1 VPIFANGGAAAL
13 SAGQTLHWM
22 TTVTAGK
29 KVYLWKFVTAAYG
42 VSLVGSA
49 VDHVGQTG
57 AVFTDQ
63 SFVFSW
69 QAPGGAVRA
78 QKFAKDGKID
88 GAEFTVS
95 TTVVGSPYDDA
106 DWPIAAATLPNGRY
120 VIAWQ
125 TFDKQSTQGSDI
137 RAQVFKNE
145 PGAKAGSEFV
155 VNTSVVGNQGRPRIA
170 GFSDSSFA
178 IFWEDNAG
186 RDGDGSGIIGQWY
199 NANGTPK
206 GAEVVIN
213 STTKGN
219 QVLPNVSVDL
229 TTDLVVIAWIDNGD
243 TGHVKLARYDRNG
256 KRDNGAVEQ
265 QVAETK
271 TGEQIQPAFASPRV
285 TNLQLGDGSFIAAWA
300 SENGDGNGYGV
311 MARRYGVDGKP
322 KAGEFKVNTYT
333 TDSQWR
339 PDVAADQAG
348 NFVVAWESVGEDGDL
363 EGVYGQRYVNTGTKN
378 GAAFR
383 LSVQTANEQLRPK
396 LAMQPTGAFAATW
409 ETYSAPGGAGYDIGV
424 RCFDKNGAATSQ
436 DVLANTFTTGA
447 QTRPQ
452 IASVPDGTGR
462 FIVTWQSYDQLG
474 VGKQEDVYARL
485 FNASCQPLGDP
496 ILVNTITDG
505 SAGMPSVEADINGNF
520 TIAWQEYKDVTD
532 GFNVWAQRYDTA
544 AKPVGLAFRI
554 HDWVKG
560 DQTEPSV
567 TYLPDSSCV
576 ITYTTAGE
584 DEEGTAIK
592 AVKYDSKGVKTDVE
606 WMANRTYTGAQQTST
621 VVGRPN
627 GTWVY
632 AWNSPGWDGDK
643 GTIVMRFSNSG
654 DCLQDGDC
662 NDQNICTD
670 DKCNAGKCQTTNN
683 AALCTTD
690 NNPCTEA
697 DTCKD
702 GLCQGTPLTC
712 NDNNVCTA
720 DSCDL
725 KTGKCA
731 FVGIPWCNGGCYYDD
746 KPGCGGC
753 QCEAAVCSDRPSCC
767 SKNWDSLCVQLCN
780 QKFGGCD
787 AVK

>member
-1 VPIFANGGAAAL
+1 
-13 SAGQTLHWM
+13 
-22 TTVTAGK
+22 
-29 KVYLWKFVTAAYG
+29 
-42 VSLVGSA
+42 
-49 VDHVGQTG
+49 
-57 AVFTDQ
+57 
-63 SFVFSW
+63 
-69 QAPGGAVRA
+69 
-78 QKFAKDGKID
+78 
-88 GAEFTVS
+88 
-95 TTVVGSPYDDA
+95 
-106 DWPIAAATLPNGRY
+106 
-120 VIAWQ
+120 
-125 TFDKQSTQGSDI
+125 
-137 RAQVFKNE
+137 
-145 PGAKAGSEFV
+145 
-155 VNTSVVGNQGRPRIA
+155 
-170 GFSDSSFA
+170 
-178 IFWEDNAG
+178 
-186 RDGDGSGIIGQWY
+186 
-199 NANGTPK
+199 
-206 GAEVVIN
+206 
-213 STTKGN
+213 
-219 QVLPNVSVDL
+219 
-229 TTDLVVIAWIDNGD
+229 
-243 TGHVKLARYDRNG
+243 
-256 KRDNGAVEQ
+256 
-265 QVAETK
+265 
-271 TGEQIQPAFASPRV
+271 
-285 TNLQLGDGSFIAAWA
+285 
-300 SENGDGNGYGV
+300 
-311 MARRYGVDGKP
+311 
-322 KAGEFKVNTYT
+322 
-333 TDSQWR
+333 
-339 PDVAADQAG
+339 
-348 NFVVAWESVGEDGDL
+348 
-363 EGVYGQRYVNTGTKN
+363 
-378 GAAFR
+378 